1 MSNLVLM
8 HTESPA
14 TIITLNRPD
23 KRNAL
28 NRTLVEQ
35 LRVAWEQAT
44 ADPETRVVILAATG
58 PAFCAGMDLAEL
70 AETLDR
76 PDDIELIHTDTQ
88 RLAQLYEQIYTCPK
102 PTIAAVQGPALA
114 GGAGLVAVC
123 DLAIATPQAK
133 FGYPEVRRGLVAAM
147 VLPHLLRLVG
157 ERIARELLI
166 GGELLEAERAC
177 QIGLV
182 NAIVSESDLM
192 PTALQWA
199 RRCALGGPQALAKT
213 KELLRRFSPFASAC
227 LAAAESAAARLQVE
241 CREGLRA
248 FLEKRPAPW
257 VK

>member
-1 MSNLVLM
+1 MSDLVLV
-8 HTESPA
+8 HVETPA
-14 TIITLNRPD
+14 AIITLNRPE

-28 NRTLVEQ
+28 NRALVAQ
-35 LRVAWEQAT
+35 LIEAFARAS
-44 ADPETRVVILAATG
+44 ADGQVRAVILTANG

-76 PDDIELIHTDTQ
+76 PDEAEQVHADTHRLAELYELIY
-88 RLAQLYEQIYTCPK
+88 ACPK
-102 PTIAAVQGPALA
+102 PTIAAVPGPAVA
-114 GGAGLVAVC
+114 GGAGLVTVC
-123 DLAIATPQAK
+123 DLALATPQAR
-133 FGYPEVRRGLVAAM
+133 FGYPEVRRGLVAAI

-157 ERIARELLI
+157 ERLARELLL
-166 GGELLEAERAC
+166 GGELMDAPRAY
-177 QIGLV
+177 QVGLI
-182 NAIVSESDLM
+182 NAIVSESDLL

-213 KELLRRFSPFASAC
+213 KELLRRFSPFTSASQVAE
-227 LAAAESAAARLQVE
+227 ESASSRLQVE

>member
-1 MSNLVLM
+1 MSDLVLV
-8 HTESPA
+8 HVEAPA
-14 TIITLNRPD
+14 AIITLNRPD

-28 NRTLVEQ
+28 SRALVTA
-35 LRVAWEQAT
+35 LSQALQHAIADAQTRAIILT
-44 ADPETRVVILAATG
+44 ANG

-76 PDDIELIHTDTQ
+76 PDEADQVHTDTR
-88 RLAQLYEQIYTCPK
+88 RLAELYELFYTCPK
-102 PTIAAVQGPALA
+102 PTIAAVNGPAVA
-114 GGAGLVAVC
+114 GGAGLVSVC
-123 DLAIATPQAK
+123 DLVIATPQAK

-157 ERIARELLI
+157 ERVARELLL
-166 GGELLEAERAC
+166 GGELIDAERAC
-177 QIGLV
+177 QVGLV
-182 NAIVSESDLM
+182 NAVVAEGDLL

-213 KELLRRFSPFASAC
+213 KELLRRFSPFASA
-227 LAAAESAAARLQVE
+227 LQAANESAAARLQVE

>member
-1 MSNLVLM
+1 MSDIVLARV
-8 HTESPA
+8 EASVA
-14 TIITLNRPD
+14 TITLNRPD

-28 NRTLVEQ
+28 NRALVMRLLEAFHQ
-35 LRVAWEQAT
+35 VIADTQVRVIILT
-44 ADPETRVVILAATG
+44 ANG

-76 PDDIELIHTDTQ
+76 PDEAEQVHADTR
-88 RLAQLYEQIYTCPK
+88 RLAELYELIYTCPK
-102 PTIAAVQGPALA
+102 PTIAAVPGPAVA
-114 GGAGLVAVC
+114 GGAGLITVC
-123 DLAIATPQAK
+123 DLAVATPQAR

-157 ERIARELLI
+157 ERIARELLL
-166 GGELLEAERAC
+166 GGELIDAERAY
-177 QIGLV
+177 QIGLI
-182 NAIVSESDLM
+182 NAVVPENDLL

-213 KELLRRFSPFASAC
+213 KELLRRFSPFITASQ
-227 LAAAESAAARLQVE
+227 AAEESALARLQIE

-257 VK
+257 VQ